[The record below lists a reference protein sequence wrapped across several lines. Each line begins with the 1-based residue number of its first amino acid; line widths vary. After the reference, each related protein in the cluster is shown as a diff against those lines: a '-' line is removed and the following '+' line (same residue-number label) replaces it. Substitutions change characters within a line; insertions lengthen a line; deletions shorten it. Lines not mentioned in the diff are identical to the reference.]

1 MTWQEFIF
9 IYPVI
14 AIAVVVAGHKLF
26 SGNVILLIKINV
38 VGISIGFLFDHLGS
52 SREIWRFPKLFGV
65 FIISNPIENTIF
77 IACTTTLLLGI
88 HLWIRRTLPFQKDS
102 AHTNKQSQ

>member
-9 IYPVI
+9 IYSAI
-14 AIAVVVAGHKLF
+14 AIAVVVVGRNLFAGNF
-26 SGNVILLIKINV
+26 VLLIKINV
-38 VGISIGFLFDHLGS
+38 VMVSIGFLFDHLGS

-65 FIISNPIENTIF
+65 FIISNPIENTMF

-88 HLWIRRTLPFQKDS
+88 HLWIRRALPFQEDN
-102 AHTNKQSQ
+102 AHTNKQPQ